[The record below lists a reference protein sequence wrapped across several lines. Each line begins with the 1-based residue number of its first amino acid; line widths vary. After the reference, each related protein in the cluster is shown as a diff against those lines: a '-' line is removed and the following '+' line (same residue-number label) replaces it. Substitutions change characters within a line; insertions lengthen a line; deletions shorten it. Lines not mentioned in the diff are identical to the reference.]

1 MMTMQARESFAP
13 RFGIAHPLRAYPP
26 NSPRAMA
33 RLIALA
39 LLADGRLDK
48 REFESL
54 EQRGVYATLGI
65 SPKDFVAVLYDFC
78 SDAAR
83 LPHGNGCYTLTPA
96 TLDGLFAEVD
106 SPAARKRLMR
116 HIFEI
121 ISSDGVIA
129 DGEEQLFWKAVDAW
143 NLRIADMAPPIAR
156 DATAD
161 APRPEHNY
169 G

>member
-1 MMTMQARESFAP
+1 MMTMQARESFVP
-13 RFGIAHPLRAYPP
+13 RFGIAHPLRAYPA

-33 RLIALA
+33 RLIILA

-48 REFESL
+48 REFDSL
-54 EQRGVYATLGI
+54 EQRGVYETLGM
-65 SPKDFVAVLYDFC
+65 SREDFVAVLFDFC

-83 LPHGNGCYTLTPA
+83 LPHGNGCYTLSPA
-96 TLDGLFAEVD
+96 TLEGLFAEVD
-106 SPAARKRLMR
+106 SPTARKRLMR

-121 ISSDGVIA
+121 ISSDGVLA
-129 DGEEQLFWKAVDAW
+129 DGEEQLFWNAVDAW
-143 NLRIADMAPPIAR
+143 KLRIADMAPPIAR

-161 APRPEHNY
+161 PPRPEHYY